1 MNAKDTAGAHRRTG
15 QDSHR
20 QHGHPPT
27 VLNGRVT
34 GGYVVKQLVADGFQV
49 LVYTSDDAVCARR
62 LKEAMD
68 MIDSLSLKQVPSRL
82 MAYFESR
89 QKDGLV
95 DLDLSYRE
103 LSKIIGIT
111 PEAMSRTLKRMSE
124 DGLIAVDGTAIRIL
138 DD

>member
-1 MNAKDTAGAHRRTG
+1 MLYITPRELEAMVRED
-15 QDSHR
+15 
-20 QHGHPPT
+20 PT
-27 VLNGRVT
+27 VHLTMMRVM
-34 GGYVVKQLVADGFQV
+34 
-49 LVYTSDDAVCARR
+49 ARR

-82 MAYFESR
+82 MAYFETHQSG
-89 QKDGLV
+89 GLV